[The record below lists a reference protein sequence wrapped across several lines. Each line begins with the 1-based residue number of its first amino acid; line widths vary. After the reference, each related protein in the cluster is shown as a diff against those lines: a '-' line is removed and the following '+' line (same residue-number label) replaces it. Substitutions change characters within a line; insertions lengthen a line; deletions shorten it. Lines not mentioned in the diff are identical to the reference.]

1 MKRSALCLVDTEIQA
16 DAIVGKLRSAGFSD
30 NDISVL
36 FPDKGSTRDF
46 AHKKETKMP
55 EGATVGASAGG
66 AIGGTIGLLAGIGA
80 LAIPGLGPFIAA
92 GPIIAALSGGAI
104 GMGVGGLTGALIGF
118 GIPEYEAKRYEGK
131 VKEGGI
137 LISVHSENSEKTSSA
152 KSIFKEEGAHDIS
165 STGEA
170 HAEVK
175 AQDGSDVIETE
186 VNETSS
192 KENIATSHVVETEKR
207 APKMKGDAI
216 ATPEQIQ
223 LRAYFIAERR
233 KNSGIA
239 GDESEDWAQAER
251 ELRAEGNLLE
261 NLH

>member
-1 MKRSALCLVDTEIQA
+1 MKRSALCLVNTEAQA

-30 NDISVL
+30 SDISVL

-104 GMGVGGLTGALIGF
+104 GAGVGGLTGALVGL

-137 LISVHSENSEKTSSA
+137 LISVHSESSDETSRA
-152 KSIFKEEGAHDIS
+152 KNIFKEEGAHDIS

-170 HAEVK
+170 HADVK
-175 AQDGSDVIETE
+175 AQDVSNTTATR
-186 VNETSS
+186 VNEISPTEDIAAPQVQPEKKSAPQKMADVTVTS
-192 KENIATSHVVETEKR
+192 
-207 APKMKGDAI
+207 
-216 ATPEQIQ
+216 EQIQ
-223 LRAYFIAERR
+223 RRAYFIAERR
-233 KNSGIA
+233 KSSGVG
-239 GDESEDWAQAER
+239 GDEAGDWAQAER
-251 ELRAEGNLLE
+251 ELRAEATGK
-261 NLH
+261 